1 MYFAE
6 TREPALPL
14 LRGSALQAFVSLGLD
29 GWATNA
35 PQSAT
40 EHISRTARMLSSVT
54 ARFGYVAETA
64 SGVAC
69 LVAWLRVAV

>member
-1 MYFAE
+1 M
-6 TREPALPL
+6 
-14 LRGSALQAFVSLGLD
+14 SLGLD

-35 PQSAT
+35 AQSAT

-54 ARFGYVAETA
+54 ARFGYVVETV

-69 LVAWLRVAV
+69 LLRGFALQWMLQTGRAAALLIIIASVM